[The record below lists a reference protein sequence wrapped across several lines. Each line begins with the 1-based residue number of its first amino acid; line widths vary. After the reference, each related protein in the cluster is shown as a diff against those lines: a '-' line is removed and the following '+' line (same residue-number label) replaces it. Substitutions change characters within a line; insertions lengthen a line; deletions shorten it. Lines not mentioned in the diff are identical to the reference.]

1 MRSLAALLVLA
12 ALCSAGAA
20 AGTPTSGLRGLVTK
34 GPTTPVC
41 RAEERCDARAAN
53 AKLLF
58 FRKDVQVA
66 SVRTSATGT
75 YRIAIGPGR
84 YAVRVAFRGGFGRR
98 LQPSSVRV
106 LPGRFLQVNFSI
118 DTGIR

>member
-1 MRSLAALLVLA
+1 MRSIVALLVLA
-12 ALCSAGAA
+12 ALGSVGAA
-20 AGTPTSGLRGLVTK
+20 SGAPTGGLRGLVTK

-41 RAEERCDARAAN
+41 RAEERCDAPAAN
-53 AKLLF
+53 TKLLF

-66 SVRTSATGT
+66 SVRTSAAGM

-84 YAVRVAFRGGFGRR
+84 YAVRVALKSGIGRR

-106 LPGRFLQVNFSI
+106 FPGRFLRVNFSL